1 MKNNSRKI
9 VEHEINY
16 SPINGES
23 TFVVLLDNNR
33 LMEISMWS
41 LYLYLFEQDPN
52 LEAYVTWFD
61 DWESATKDLLDL
73 GYDFNKALNNYIQQF
88 TDKQVQ
94 QFSMHPLFF

>member
-1 MKNNSRKI
+1 MRNNSRKI
-9 VEHEINY
+9 VEFEYNY
-16 SPINGES
+16 SPTSNES

-41 LYLYLFEQDPN
+41 LYLFLFNDDPN
-52 LEAYVTWFD
+52 LGTYVESFED
-61 DWESATKDLLDL
+61 FESATKDLREL
-73 GYDFNKALNNYIQQF
+73 GYDFHKALDNYIQQF